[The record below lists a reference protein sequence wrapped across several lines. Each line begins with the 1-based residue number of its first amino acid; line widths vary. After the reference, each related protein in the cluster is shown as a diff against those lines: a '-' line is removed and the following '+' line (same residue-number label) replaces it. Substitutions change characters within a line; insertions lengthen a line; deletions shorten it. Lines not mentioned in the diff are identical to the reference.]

1 MFLLLFGL
9 CLVLALAFVLY
20 PFIRASNEI
29 TSQERN
35 ALNVTLHKEYLV
47 VIEQQLANG
56 DIEQVVFDQLKA
68 EAEDKLLS
76 DYNDE
81 KAVYGGQVMPRWIGL
96 ALGFIVI
103 AGSVVLYQQ
112 LGAITDWRL
121 SNQYHL
127 LAKQGDALD
136 QQEYKAYID
145 KVAAHA
151 EGSAYAQDW
160 WFVAAQ
166 GYLANDDYSKSI
178 NSFQRLQELRPDD
191 GSVMANLG
199 QAIYLANNRNM
210 SEQASDW
217 LNKALAIDPTNTT
230 ALGVFG
236 INAFEQADYAQA
248 ISYWNK
254 ALAVLPPFSRQAQ
267 ILTQGVTNAKQAL
280 TQQSSGPTEVE
291 SDVDS
296 TNREIQINLSLG
308 ESVSYA
314 PEQSI
319 FVFATAVN
327 GPRFPLAAVKLTAS
341 QLPINITLDESNA
354 MQSGVSI
361 AQYDN
366 IIVSARLSIN
376 SDPIATAG
384 DWQSESLAL
393 DLSKALEPVELVI
406 NQPIP

>member
-1 MFLLLFGL
+1 MFLLLTGL
-9 CLVLALAFVLY
+9 CLILALAFVLY

-47 VIEQQLANG
+47 VVEQQLANG
-56 DIEQVVFDQLKA
+56 DIESAVFDQLKV

-81 KAVYGGQVMPRWIGL
+81 KAVYSGQVMPRWIGL
-96 ALGFIVI
+96 ALGFVVV

-127 LAKQGDALD
+127 LAKQGEALD
-136 QQEYKAYID
+136 QQEYKVYID

-151 EGSAYAQDW
+151 ESSAYAQDW

-178 NSFQRLQELRPDD
+178 NAFQRLHELRPNDS
-191 GSVMANLG
+191 SVMANLG
-199 QAIYLANNRNM
+199 QAIYLSNNRTM
-210 SEQASDW
+210 SEQASGW
-217 LNKALAIDPTNTT
+217 LNKALAIDSTNTT

-236 INAFEQADYAQA
+236 ISAFEQADYLQA

-267 ILTQGVTNAKQAL
+267 VLTQGVTNAKQAL
-280 TQQSSGPTEVE
+280 GQQSSRSTKAETDG
-291 SDVDS
+291 DS
-296 TNREIQINLSLG
+296 TNREIQISLSLG
-308 ESVSYA
+308 ENVGYST
-314 PEQSI
+314 EQSI

-327 GPRFPLAAVKLTAS
+327 GPRFPLAAVKVTAG

-354 MQSGVSI
+354 MQTGVSI

-376 SDPIATAG
+376 SDPIAAKG
-384 DWQSESLAL
+384 DWQSEAVAL

-406 NQPIP
+406 NQPIL